1 MKVLLINGSPHAN
14 GCTYTALENVAI
26 GLHEKG
32 IETEMIQVGHLDIRG
47 CIACGQCRT
56 LGQCVFN
63 DKVNEVAKKFEEAD
77 GIVVGSPVY
86 YAAPNGTLVSFL
98 NRLFYSTSFS
108 KTMKVGAAVVSC
120 RRGGASS
127 TFDVLN
133 KYFTISQMPIAPSRY
148 WNSVHG
154 NTREEVMQDLE
165 GLFTMRTLGRNMA
178 FLLEAI
184 QNQKEK
190 SGLPEM
196 EPRVATNFIR

>member
-86 YAAPNGTLVSFL
+86 YAGPNGTLVSFL

-196 EPRVATNFIR
+196 EPRVSTNFIR